1 MGVPFLVRS
10 AYDGEYF
17 LELILDIFAGE
28 EGFEGGHFGE
38 DAANGPDIDG
48 VGVVFVAEEN
58 IGGPIP

>member
-48 VGVVFVAEEN
+48 VGVVFVA
-58 IGGPIP
+58 PM